1 MARAAAALRLLLVA
15 LAVAAMLLAVP
26 HTAGAAISCGQVN
39 AALSPCILYAR
50 GLAPAPS
57 AACCGGVKSL
67 HWWKKG
73 LWSRARRGDEDHC
86 RLKMATGR
94 MSGLNNGNT
103 DNIPAKCGVSV
114 PYGDSSASVDC
125 SKVN

>member
-67 HWWKKG
+67 HC
-73 LWSRARRGDEDHC
+73 ARRGDEDHC